1 MLAKIVPNQGRDK
14 VPFDQFQKTLVVE
27 PVGKSPLGSRIGSK
41 GTGAA
46 TGEKQGIRL
55 VAPKIIQLEVHA
67 VLCNQSSG
75 NLGNG
80 IGKPS

>member
-14 VPFDQFQKTLVVE
+14 VPFNQFQKAPAVE
-27 PVGKSPLGSRIGSK
+27 PVGKSPLGSRVCFANARA
-41 GTGAA
+41 T

-75 NLGNG
+75 SLGNG